1 MGGTPP
7 TQLGQQGPGL
17 QGGGQGTQEMGK
29 GLVTPTAAASEGG
42 GTLSYIVG
50 NPCGGTPASNIAVV
64 GGTREEGEEPP
75 LKERRDMVQWLTPL
89 EAAEEATA
97 EARAG
102 NAGVREGRKSC
113 Q

>member
-1 MGGTPP
+1 
-7 TQLGQQGPGL
+7 
-17 QGGGQGTQEMGK
+17 MGK

-97 EARAG
+97 EAAEEVTAEARAG
-102 NAGVREGRKSC
+102 NAGVREGRKSG